1 MNTQEFTYREKSG
14 IFPTQKVSFLSP
26 NHSLLIVKL
35 SLVSVVS
42 AWKYVVLLVESIT
55 IKSITEGG

>member
-1 MNTQEFTYREKSG
+1 MNTQDFTHREKSG

-26 NHSLLIVKL
+26 NHSVLTVKL

-42 AWKYVVLLVESIT
+42 TCKYVVLLVESIT
-55 IKSITEGG
+55 IKSLTEGG